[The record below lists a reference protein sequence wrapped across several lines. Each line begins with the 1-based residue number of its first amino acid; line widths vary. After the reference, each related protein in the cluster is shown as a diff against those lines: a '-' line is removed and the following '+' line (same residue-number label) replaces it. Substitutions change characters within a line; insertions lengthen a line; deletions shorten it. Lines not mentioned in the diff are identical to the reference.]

1 MCMRRIQADMSS
13 PKSSDEAERV
23 IAAARSHDR
32 GDHAVIATDPVGRIL
47 YWSHSAESV
56 YGWPASEVLGRNIVD
71 ITPTNNTVDEAMHI
85 MEQLRRGEPWSGDFI
100 LRHRDGR
107 PIYGHVTDVPV
118 LHENVVIGIVGLSRQ
133 TRRDTPSR

>member
-1 MCMRRIQADMSS
+1 MSGLN
-13 PKSSDEAERV
+13 PSDTTARV
-23 IAAARSHDR
+23 IAAAHAHDG
-32 GDHAVIATDPVGRIL
+32 GDHAVIATDPAGTIV
-47 YWSHSAESV
+47 YWSNTAESV
-56 YGWPASEVLGRNIVD
+56 YGWPASETLGRNIVD

-85 MEQLRRGEPWSGDFI
+85 MEQLRRGESWSGDFI

-133 TRRDTPSR
+133 ARRDTP

>member
-1 MCMRRIQADMSS
+1 MSS
-13 PKSSDEAERV
+13 LNPPDKTARV
-23 IAAARSHDR
+23 IAAAQSHDR
-32 GDHAVIATDPVGRIL
+32 GDHAVIATDPGGTIV
-47 YWSHSAESV
+47 YWSSTAESV
-56 YGWPASEVLGRNIVD
+56 YGWPASETLGRNIVD

-85 MEQLRRGEPWSGDFI
+85 MEQLRRGESWSGDFI

-133 TRRDTPSR
+133 ARRDTPSL